1 MRESSGTEPI
11 VVSDLAQGRWL
22 VTLVG
27 EHDLSTAG
35 DLRQHLDP
43 IYSTAIALVIDLS
56 AASFIDSSILGVLVE
71 AKQQSENSDCSR
83 LALVVRPGSP
93 PDRLLDLTG
102 LRRAFV
108 VVATVDEALASI
120 DEALRNQPPTS
131 QLWSARN
138 QRIVKNEQTFRDYNN
153 RRMQSEPIEPTD
165 DDELIPFVCECGDSD
180 CIEALMITA
189 SSFTEAHSAPNRF
202 VVKPGHVYPDVER
215 VIITEESFLV
225 VEKLSS
231 VVNEASS

>member
-1 MRESSGTEPI
+1 MAESSRNEPI
-11 VVSDLAQGRWL
+11 VVSDMAEGRWL
-22 VTLVG
+22 VTLSG

-43 IYSTAIALVIDLS
+43 IYSSANGLVIDLS
-56 AASFIDSSILGVLVE
+56 SASFIDSSILGVLVQ
-71 AKQQSENSDCSR
+71 AKQQSENSVCSQ
-83 LALVVRPGSP
+83 LALVVRPGSA

-102 LRRAFV
+102 LRRAFM
-108 VVATVDEALASI
+108 VVATVDDALASI

-153 RRMQSEPIEPTD
+153 RRMESEPIEPTD

-180 CIEALMITA
+180 CVEALMITA

-202 VVKPGHVYPDVER
+202 LVKPGHVYPDVER
-215 VIITEESFLV
+215 VIIIEESFLV
-225 VEKLSS
+225 VEK
-231 VVNEASS
+231 VAAIVNEAS